1 MQYLV
6 REVQSNANGSQAK
19 IFKTLPD
26 VVKHLQKINSNERFV
41 VGEQG
46 ENLAQLE
53 GFLSQRLATVA
64 LHTELNKNRQWV
76 ITAFE

>member
-6 REVQSNANGSQAK
+6 REIQSNSTGSQAM

-26 VVKHLQKINSNERFV
+26 VVKHLQKINSTERLV
-41 VGEQG
+41 VGEQ
-46 ENLAQLE
+46 EETLSHLE
-53 GFLSQRLATVA
+53 GFLQQRLATVA

>member
-6 REVQSNANGSQAK
+6 RELPPNTTGSQAM

-26 VVKHLQKINSNERFV
+26 VVKHLQKINSTERFV
-41 VGEQG
+41 VGERG
-46 ENLAQLE
+46 DNLTQLE
-53 GFLSQRLATVA
+53 GFLTQRLATVA